1 MASAIDQSV
10 AMLESLHDE
19 TRSLVMRWA
28 VNTAALQDLIKRTG
42 QPELPF
48 PEVAQIAT
56 RWLEQHSKRTGEFA
70 TPREAADRAS
80 MSIQQLALGR
90 PPELSRPRSQP
101 PLGRL
106 DAFDRKLSLFM
117 QRYGFFML
125 RMSLGIVFFW
135 FGALKPFR
143 LSPADDLVEKTVF
156 WLPGDVF
163 IPILGVWEMAIGL
176 GLMIRPLA
184 RVALLLL
191 FLQMPGT
198 ALPLLLL
205 PDVCFT
211 VFPYGLTLEGQY
223 IIKNLTLISA
233 AIVVGGTVRHGK
245 TRAEQEKVTWMV

>member
-1 MASAIDQSV
+1 MASAVDQSV

-19 TRSLVMRWA
+19 ARSLVMRWA
-28 VNTAALQDLIKRTG
+28 VNTAALQDLLKRGG

-48 PEVAQIAT
+48 PEVARVAT
-56 RWLEQHSKRTGEFA
+56 RWLEQYGKRTGEF
-70 TPREAADRAS
+70 TSPRQAAERAS
-80 MSIQQLALGR
+80 ITMQKMALGR
-90 PPELSRPRSQP
+90 PPELSKPRPR
-101 PLGRL
+101 GRL
-106 DAFDRKLSLFM
+106 DELDRKLALFM

-125 RMSLGIVFFW
+125 RMSLGVVFFW

-143 LSPADDLVEKTVF
+143 LSPADDLIAKTVF
-156 WLPGDVF
+156 WMPGDLF

-176 GLMIRPLA
+176 GLMIRPLV

-223 IIKNLTLISA
+223 IVKNLTLISA

-245 TRAEQEKVTWMV
+245 TRADQEKITWVV

>member
-80 MSIQQLALGR
+80 MSMQKLALGR
-90 PPELSRPRSQP
+90 PPELSLPRSQP

-117 QRYGFFML
+117 QRYGFFVL

-143 LSPADDLVEKTVF
+143 LSPADDLPLTRGDLHPRRGPRINALQGQPYTRLDKREPEVSPQGLPECGDG
-156 WLPGDVF
+156 LPGCGPHLPQAFRRNPADQFV
-163 IPILGVWEMAIGL
+163 GVA
-176 GLMIRPLA
+176 
-184 RVALLLL
+184 
-191 FLQMPGT
+191 
-198 ALPLLLL
+198 
-205 PDVCFT
+205 
-211 VFPYGLTLEGQY
+211 
-223 IIKNLTLISA
+223 
-233 AIVVGGTVRHGK
+233 
-245 TRAEQEKVTWMV
+245 